1 MAREN
6 TSDGDKNTPPQGAVR
21 AARDIP
27 EDERN
32 RLEQLTGGDPV
43 RLVAESDL
51 LFSGRYGLT
60 QLLLCEQAIFVLE
73 HDRVINRVPL
83 EQVASAH
90 RREFVGN
97 GLLEVHTP
105 SGQRI
110 ELVRYSNTRSEPFQ
124 EIADRL
130 NRSLH
135 VSEDELEAAED
146 KIAKVAGARED
157 RPTFRCPNCGHP
169 LAHANDVCP
178 KCTSKRQ
185 VMLRLM
191 HLMRNHW
198 RLAAGGMALSLIFTC
213 ASLGPGYLVKELVD
227 RSLRP
232 VEVASQNALR
242 ERGPDGRPDPAR
254 LKEVVTVQRQG
265 QRCLYVI
272 VAVFLG
278 LILARAA
285 ISHLRI
291 RVMGTLSER
300 LVAEL
305 RAKLYRTLQR
315 LSLSYYD
322 REHTG
327 RIMARV
333 LSDTRVVQRFV
344 VQAVQQVITNILTV
358 IGIAVILFYFN
369 WELAAIALLPIPLV
383 VLCAKFFSRRFH
395 NIYRSVRRK
404 FANLS
409 ASVAESISGMR
420 VVKSFAQEQREIKGF
435 EEKNTDVYRARIS
448 AVVARSRFS
457 PAISFMIS
465 LGVLA
470 VWLFGSLEV
479 MHSLDR
485 RRAGMEA
492 LSLGTLL
499 MFIGY
504 MNQFYNPVRQLMNL
518 TDAFQESAT
527 AAERIFNIMDMP
539 SEVGDHDRAVELSDV
554 KGRIEILDV
563 SFAYND
569 GERVLKNIN
578 LTIEPGEMIGL
589 VGQTGSG
596 KSTLVSLVC
605 RFYDPTRGR
614 ILLDG
619 IDLRD
624 IRTKSLRGS
633 IGMVLQDP
641 FLFAGTIKE
650 NIAYGRQ
657 DATDAEIIQAAR
669 AANAHD
675 FIMNLPDGYDSEVG
689 ERGVMLSGG
698 EKQRISIAR
707 AILKDPAILIL
718 DEATSAVDTATEA
731 VIQEAM
737 DRLVTG
743 RTTIAI
749 AHRLST
755 LRNADRLVVLE
766 AGEIIEEGTHQ
777 ELLEQNGTYANL
789 CRMQA
794 EFAAAVGAQ

>member
-1 MAREN
+1 MSDSERN
-6 TSDGDKNTPPQGAVR
+6 TQPPQGAIR
-21 AARDIP
+21 TDREIP
-27 EDERN
+27 EAERK

-43 RLVAESDL
+43 RLVADSDL
-51 LFSGRYGLT
+51 LFSGQYGLT
-60 QLLLCEQAIFVLE
+60 QLLLCEKAIFILE
-73 HDRVINRVPL
+73 HDRVVNRVLL
-83 EQVASAH
+83 EDVASAH

-97 GLLEVHTP
+97 GVLEVHTP

-110 ELVRYSNTRSEPFQ
+110 ELVRYSSTRSESFQ
-124 EIADRL
+124 EIAERL

-135 VSEDELEAAED
+135 VSEDELEATED

-157 RPTFRCPNCGHP
+157 KPTYRCPNCGHP
-169 LAHANDVCP
+169 LTHANDACP

-191 HLMRNHW
+191 HLMRDHW
-198 RLAAGGMALSLIFTC
+198 RLAVLGMVLSLAFTGV
-213 ASLGPGYLVKELVD
+213 SLGPGYLIKELVD
-227 RSLRP
+227 KSLRP
-232 VEVASQNALR
+232 VEVAGESLLR
-242 ERGPDGRPDPAR
+242 ERGPAGQPDPAR
-254 LKEVVTVQRQG
+254 LAEARAKQQQG
-265 QRCLYVI
+265 RRYLYGI

-278 LILARAA
+278 LILAQALV
-285 ISHLRI
+285 SHMRI
-291 RVMGTLSER
+291 KVMGTLSER

-344 VQAVQQVITNILTV
+344 VQAVQQVVTDILTV

-383 VLCAKFFSRRFH
+383 VLCAKIFSRKFRG
-395 NIYRSVRRK
+395 IYRSVRRK

-420 VVKSFAQEQREIKGF
+420 VVKSFAQEEREIDGF
-435 EEKNTDVYRARIS
+435 NEKNADVYRARIS
-448 AVVARSRFS
+448 AVMAKSRFS
-457 PAISFMIS
+457 PAIAFMIR

-479 MHSLDR
+479 LDSLDR
-485 RRAGMEA
+485 RQAGLEA

-518 TDAFQESAT
+518 TEAFQESAT

-539 SEVGDHDRAVELSDV
+539 SEVGDHDRAVELRSV
-554 KGRIEILDV
+554 KGRIEIRNV
-563 SFAYND
+563 SFAYNE

-605 RFYDPTRGR
+605 RFYDPTRGQ

-624 IRTKSLRGS
+624 IQTKSLRGA

-657 DATDAEIIQAAR
+657 DATEAEIIQAAK

-766 AGEIIEEGTHQ
+766 GGEIIEEGTHQ
-777 ELLEQNGTYANL
+777 ELLEQDGTYARL
-789 CRMQA
+789 CRIQA
-794 EFAAAVGAQ
+794 EFATAVGVE